1 MGMPGATLGDM
12 GMWPAREP
20 HPGQQL
26 GNSPALGGSLFAAK
40 NGYKM
45 ESGHGWETFR
55 GPVRLSLLAAK
66 KKNCVRRLSGR
77 CTTTQRWRAPCV
89 AARRPP
95 AGEQG
100 CLVSDTS
107 CGVGVADCGLDQTAP
122 TSLISFLPASP
133 ETESLIAREGT
144 DPFSTSPG
152 VCCRPCRRAK
162 RGCLPTSPRHSGF
175 SFTSTSQFRTT

>member
-1 MGMPGATLGDM
+1 MPGATLGDM

-66 KKNCVRRLSGR
+66 KKTACDAYPDDVPQRKDGGHHALQLDARLR
-77 CTTTQRWRAPCV
+77 ENRAV
-89 AARRPP
+89 
-95 AGEQG
+95 
-100 CLVSDTS
+100 
-107 CGVGVADCGLDQTAP
+107 
-122 TSLISFLPASP
+122 
-133 ETESLIAREGT
+133 
-144 DPFSTSPG
+144 
-152 VCCRPCRRAK
+152 
-162 RGCLPTSPRHSGF
+162 
-175 SFTSTSQFRTT
+175 

>member
-1 MGMPGATLGDM
+1 MPGATLGNM

-66 KKNCVRRLSGR
+66 KKKTACDAYPDDVPQRKDGGHHALQLDARLR
-77 CTTTQRWRAPCV
+77 ENRAV
-89 AARRPP
+89 
-95 AGEQG
+95 
-100 CLVSDTS
+100 
-107 CGVGVADCGLDQTAP
+107 
-122 TSLISFLPASP
+122 
-133 ETESLIAREGT
+133 
-144 DPFSTSPG
+144 
-152 VCCRPCRRAK
+152 
-162 RGCLPTSPRHSGF
+162 
-175 SFTSTSQFRTT
+175 